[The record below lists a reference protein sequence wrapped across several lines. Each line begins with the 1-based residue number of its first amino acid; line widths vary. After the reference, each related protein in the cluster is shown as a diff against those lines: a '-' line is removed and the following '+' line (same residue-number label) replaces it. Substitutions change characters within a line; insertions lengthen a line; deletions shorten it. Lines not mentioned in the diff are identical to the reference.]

1 MNRFILEHANF
12 TGGLKMLVSN
22 NPLELLAQ
30 DPVELSIVTLKAR
43 LMVIITKLIRENR
56 YTQSEAAKL
65 LGVSQPRVSNLMNG
79 KISKFSIDMLIEM
92 MGRLGYLMDISF
104 DITATENPISV
115 SVKKSTV

>member
-1 MNRFILEHANF
+1 
-12 TGGLKMLVSN
+12 MLVSN

>member
-1 MNRFILEHANF
+1 MHI
-12 TGGLKMLVSN
+12 SN

-30 DPVELSIVTLKAR
+30 DPVELSIITLKAR

-56 YTQSEAAKL
+56 YTQSEAANL

-104 DITATENPISV
+104 DITAVENPISV